1 MFKLYEATEKDAALI
16 SRIIARSW
24 HGTYQELI
32 DPVYLARLPE
42 EYWLPSMRSWLGSGR
57 MYGLIAEQDGLP
69 VGCIIY
75 GRGRDEAYGDWG
87 EIVSL
92 YLLPELLHQG
102 IGSALLTAALSDLRE
117 DGFSRVYLWVILGN
131 EGAER
136 FYQHHGFAL
145 TDEQVQYKIGSQDI
159 TDVRMIREE

>member
-1 MFKLYEATEKDAALI
+1 MFNLREATETDAALI

-42 EYWLPSMRSWLGSGR
+42 AYWLASMRSWLGSGR
-57 MYGLIAEQDGLP
+57 MYGLIAERDGLP

-92 YLLPELLHQG
+92 YLLPEVLHQG
-102 IGSALLTAALSDLRE
+102 IGSALLAAALSGLRE
-117 DGFSRVYLWVILGN
+117 DGFSRVYLWAIRGN
-131 EGAER
+131 VRAES
-136 FYQHHGFAL
+136 FYRHHGFIG
-145 TDEQVQYKIGSQDI
+145 TGEQVQYRIGSQEMTDI
-159 TDVRMIREE
+159 RMIREG